1 MSNSTAAPTQATL
14 ALPAPNRLSLADH
27 TPAGALGQEQQEHQT
42 PTPTAGKP
50 LQPPPAARTKGPA
63 PSSSSSSSKP
73 QRILACVLCQQR
85 KVKCDRKFPCANCVR
100 AGVHCVPA
108 NTLGPRPRRRRFPE
122 RELLG
127 RLGHYESL
135 LQQHNIRF
143 EPLHPPAPNSVSA
156 SASAS
161 ASAEHH
167 AGGRASSGSVVSGD
181 DHHAHS
187 EVTGENSKE
196 VGKSKDAVDLW
207 QAISRVTLDPEDDE
221 EDDDSE
227 GDGIDDD
234 DPSVN
239 FFTDSQNRHRRH
251 RDAVVKQAWAKRFQK
266 DGSEQSSSPANSPAS
281 NRSDDQAND
290 HLLFGSSGANVDL
303 SVLHP
308 GQAQIFRLWQV
319 YLDNVNPLLKIT
331 HTPTLQSRIIDA
343 ASDITNISPSFEAL
357 MFSIYCISTVSLAED
372 QCRALFH
379 SPKKDL
385 LSGFQSACQ
394 QALRKCSAWRSS
406 DLDGVTALYIYL
418 VSVRPQ
424 TDPRSL
430 SCMLGIAIRIAQR
443 LGMHSEA
450 SYANLTALEGEMRRR
465 LWWSLVIF
473 DHRICELSDYKTT
486 TLLPTWDCRTPRN
499 INDFEIRSNKSTPA
513 IHGYPT
519 EALFA
524 VVRSEVAD
532 FIRHSAFHLNF
543 VNPRLNSLAQPKTT
557 PADTD
562 SEPPSLPPSELLA
575 LERLIEDKHL
585 AFCNTLDP
593 LHFMTIWTTRST
605 LARNRLMEHYSRHST
620 LTLRPTDAQRLAAV
634 SYALRML
641 ESDTTLRTSPL
652 ARGYLWFV
660 DFHFPALA
668 YLHLLNGLRKRP
680 GEDHATTAWEVM
692 SENYAALA
700 ARPRANADE
709 QGGVD
714 RIFVAFSR
722 VVFQAWEAREALIR
736 EKGGMAEAV
745 PGIVQGLR
753 NKMASMCGD
762 VGGSGF
768 GFAGEEQGAGGGMG
782 SGGSDGSGANTN
794 MVSNMPMEVGGSGGG
809 QSFAGM
815 APGGVG
821 YYPEMPGQ
829 AGMMD
834 VDMDQFWTEMDW
846 RLMNTQGQ

>member
-1 MSNSTAAPTQATL
+1 MPNSTPAPTQQSVPVPKRL
-14 ALPAPNRLSLADH
+14 ALADH
-27 TPAGALGQEQQEHQT
+27 TPSVAVAHPSSGLDLDQEQQEQQT
-42 PTPTAGKP
+42 PNPTV
-50 LQPPPAARTKGPA
+50 RTTGPGQA
-63 PSSSSSSSKP
+63 SSSSSSKP

-108 NTLGPRPRRRRFPE
+108 NMLGPRPRRRRFPE
-122 RELLG
+122 RELLD

-135 LQQHNIRF
+135 LRQHNVRF
-143 EPLHPPAPNSVSA
+143 EPLHPPDPNSVN
-156 SASAS
+156 
-161 ASAEHH
+161 AEHP
-167 AGGRASSGSVVSGD
+167 GGDRASSGSVVSGN
-181 DHHAHS
+181 HS
-187 EVTGENSKE
+187 EVQGECSKE
-196 VGKSKDAVDLW
+196 AGKSKDAVDLW

-227 GDGIDDD
+227 GDGNDDD

-239 FFTDSQNRHRRH
+239 FFTDSQNRRPRH
-251 RDAVVKQAWAKRFQK
+251 RDAVVKQAWTKRFQK
-266 DGSEQSSSPANSPAS
+266 EGSSQSSSPANSPAS
-281 NRSDDQAND
+281 NQSDDQAKD
-290 HLLFGSSGANVDL
+290 HLLFGSSGTHVDL

-343 ASDITNISPSFEAL
+343 ASDITNISPALEAL

-372 QCRALFH
+372 ECRALFH

-385 LSGFQSACQ
+385 LGGFQSACQ
-394 QALRKCSAWRSS
+394 QALRKCSAWRNS

-443 LGMHSEA
+443 MGMHHEA

-499 INDFEIRSNKSTPA
+499 INDFEIRSDKSTPA

-557 PADTD
+557 PTTEPNSD
-562 SEPPSLPPSELLA
+562 SKLASLPPSELLA

-585 AFCNTLDP
+585 AFCNPSDP

-620 LTLRPTDAQRLAAV
+620 LTLRPTDTQRQAAV
-634 SYALRML
+634 GYALSML
-641 ESDTTLRTSPL
+641 ESDTTIRTSPL
-652 ARGYLWFV
+652 TRGYLWFV

-680 GEDHATTAWEVM
+680 GEEHATTAWEAM
-692 SENYAALA
+692 SANYAALA
-700 ARPRANADE
+700 ARPRPNADE
-709 QGGVD
+709 QGSGVD

-722 VVFQAWEAREALIR
+722 VVFQAWEAREGFVR
-736 EKGGMAEAV
+736 EKGGGQETETV
-745 PGIVQGLR
+745 PGIVEGLR
-753 NKMASMCGD
+753 RKMVSMHGAGVLGGATGGEAAGFVGASQGQGGGLQQGATGGEGMGD
-762 VGGSGF
+762 GGSS
-768 GFAGEEQGAGGGMG
+768 M
-782 SGGSDGSGANTN
+782 
-794 MVSNMPMEVGGSGGG
+794 MPNMPMEMGGGG
-809 QSFAGM
+809 QGFAGM
-815 APGGVG
+815 MGPAGAAG
-821 YYPEMPGQ
+821 YYTEMPGQ
-829 AGMMD
+829 GGVMD

-846 RLMNTQGQ
+846 RLMSSQGQ